1 MKKYKNWK
9 LITKVVMSMTVII
22 LIYSIIFI
30 VVSVRNAQR
39 EINAQ
44 IEISNEESL
53 EQFNNYLN
61 TLQTDLLNISS
72 LTYTNDTVLDIVSG
86 AQDFSGTKSKTVLN
100 NFLLGM
106 TLFKDDI
113 DFTGIINEQSLSDGY
128 YVAKDNSFGMRE
140 YTELVESEIFR
151 DFTASGQDYACYLL
165 GKEDTSVILQNRM
178 DKLLY
183 IRTLRNPQKNFELQG
198 YLLLGVNLEHLTD
211 FCRSFLKDDSSSLA
225 VYDNK
230 GNQLFS
236 AGNELPEAVLK
247 NGDKEK
253 ISHQLIDSRQHLVCF
268 TDRNSLGWKIYYDMD
283 LSRIIKKDFWNSYAY
298 VILIALAAVSVF
310 GIMAVLLTKAVT
322 SPLKKLIGSME
333 KFQKGDFDQYVEV
346 KYEDEIG
353 QLTRGYNHMVSHIKD
368 LIHQNYAIKMKE
380 QEAMLGALQAQ
391 INPHFLYNML
401 DLIYWKASACGQT
414 EIADTIYSMAKL
426 FRLSLNKGEMW
437 LTIKDEKEFL
447 MHYLTLQ
454 KSLMSEQL
462 SSAINVE
469 KGLENVRI
477 PRFLLQPFVENSIVH
492 GFSKRVEKP
501 EIIVSFSRNGK
512 NLVIILTDNGCGM
525 TSEESERIFDV
536 EAEKS
541 GEKKESSSYAIS
553 NVIKRLRLYFGEGFS
568 LNIKSQP
575 GNGTEIILILNN
587 FLDFDREDQVM
598 LRQHSGLLLSAE
610 EGEGRQ

>member
-1 MKKYKNWK
+1 MKKYKNWN
-9 LITKVVMSMTVII
+9 LLTKVVMSMTVII
-22 LIYSIIFI
+22 LIYSMIFI

-72 LTYTNDTVLDIVSG
+72 LVYTNDTVLDIVSG
-86 AQDFSGTKSKTVLN
+86 TQDFSGMKSKTVLN

-113 DFTGIINEQSLSDGY
+113 DFTGIINQKNLSDGY
-128 YVAKDNSFGMRE
+128 YVAKDNSFGMRTYE
-140 YTELVESEIFR
+140 ELMESEIFR
-151 DFTASGQDYACYLL
+151 EFTASGQDYACFLL
-165 GKEDTSVILQNRM
+165 DKEDTSVILQNRM

-198 YLLLGVNLEHLTD
+198 YLLLGVNLEHLSE
-211 FCRSFLKDDSSSLA
+211 FCESFLKDTTSALA
-225 VYDNK
+225 VYDNRGK
-230 GNQLFS
+230 QIFG
-236 AGNELPEAVLK
+236 AGNVFPQAILES
-247 NGDKEK
+247 GSKEK
-253 ISHQLIDSRQHLVCF
+253 VFYQTIDNSQHLVCF
-268 TDRNSLGWKIYYDMD
+268 TEENSLGWQIYYDMD

-310 GIMAVLLTKAVT
+310 CIMAVLLTKAVT
-322 SPLKKLIGSME
+322 SPLKQLIESME
-333 KFQKGDFDQYVEV
+333 KFQKGDFDQHVEV

-353 QLTRGYNHMVSHIKD
+353 QLTEGYNHMVSHIKD

-401 DLIYWKASACGQT
+401 DLIYWKASACGQA

-437 LTIKDEKEFL
+437 LSVKDEKEFL
-447 MHYLTLQ
+447 THYLTLQ

-462 SSAINVE
+462 NFSVKAESQ
-469 KGLENVRI
+469 LENVRI

-492 GFSKRVEKP
+492 GFSKRVESP
-501 EIIVSFSRNGK
+501 EISVAFTQEGQ
-512 NLVIILTDNGCGM
+512 NLVIRLKDNGCGM
-525 TSEESERIFDV
+525 TGEESARIFSMKV
-536 EAEKS
+536 EET
-541 GEKKESSSYAIS
+541 GQKEGSSSYAVS
-553 NVIKRLRLYFGEGFS
+553 NVMKRLLLYFGEKFN
-568 LNIKSQP
+568 LNIKSEP
-575 GNGTEIILILNN
+575 DKGTEIVLIFND
-587 FLDFDREDQVM
+587 FLLCSR
-598 LRQHSGLLLSAE
+598 G
-610 EGEGRQ
+610 GESLPE

>member
-9 LITKVVMSMTVII
+9 LLTKVVMSMTVII
-22 LIYSIIFI
+22 LIYSMIFI
-30 VVSVRNAQR
+30 VVSVRNTQR

-44 IEISNEESL
+44 IEISNKESL

-61 TLQTDLLNISS
+61 NLQTDLLNISS
-72 LTYTNDTVLDIVSG
+72 LTYTNDTVLDIING
-86 AQDFSGTKSKTVLN
+86 TQDFSGTKSKTVLN

-113 DFTGIINEQSLSDGY
+113 DFTGITNGLSLSNGY
-128 YVAKDNSFGMRE
+128 YVAKDNSFGMRD
-140 YTELVESEIFR
+140 YKDLVESEIFT
-151 DFTASGQDYACYLL
+151 DFIALGQDYGCYLL
-165 GKEDTSVILQNRM
+165 KKEDTSIILQNRM

-198 YLLLGVNLEHLTD
+198 YLLLGVNLEHLQT
-211 FCRSFLKDDSSSLA
+211 FCSSFLKDDYSSLA
-225 VYDNK
+225 VYDRK
-230 GNQLFS
+230 GNELFS
-236 AGNELPEAVLK
+236 AGSNMPESALNNEGK
-247 NGDKEK
+247 DK
-253 ISHQLIDSRQHLVCF
+253 IFYHTIDNRQHLVCF
-268 TDRNSLGWKIYYDMD
+268 TDENSLGWKVYYDMD

-310 GIMAVLLTKAVT
+310 CIMAVLLTKAVT
-322 SPLKKLIGSME
+322 SPLKELIGSMA
-333 KFQKGDFDQYVEV
+333 KFQKGDFDQYVAV

-414 EIADTIYSMAKL
+414 EIAATIYSMAKL

-437 LTIKDEKEFL
+437 ISINDEKDFL

-462 SSAINVE
+462 DFSITSAE
-469 KGLENVRI
+469 GLGNVRI

-492 GFSKRVEKP
+492 GFSKRVKNP
-501 EIIVSFSRNGK
+501 EITVSFIRCNK
-512 NLVIILTDNGCGM
+512 NLVILLTDNGCGM
-525 TSEESERIFDV
+525 TNDEIMRIFNV
-536 EAEKS
+536 ESGAESK
-541 GEKKESSSYAIS
+541 EKENSSYAVS
-553 NVIKRLRLYFGEGFS
+553 NVLKRLRLYFGENFALKIES
-568 LNIKSQP
+568 EPDK
-575 GNGTEIILILNN
+575 GTEITLTINGFLEMDKVSEILS
-587 FLDFDREDQVM
+587 E
-598 LRQHSGLLLSAE
+598 HGSELSVSVS
-610 EGEGRQ
+610 EGEGRL